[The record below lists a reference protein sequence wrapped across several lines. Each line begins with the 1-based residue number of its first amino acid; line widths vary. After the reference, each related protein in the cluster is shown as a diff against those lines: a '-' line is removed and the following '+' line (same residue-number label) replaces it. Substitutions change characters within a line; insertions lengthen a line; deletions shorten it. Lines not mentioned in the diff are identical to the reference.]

1 VEVTFVNKAAAAL
14 TLAVSLLL
22 GSYSAFAHHARAS
35 FDVDHSITLKGTVAN
50 FKWTNPHAFIYLD
63 VKDEK
68 GSVDSWRIE
77 ANSPNMLSR
86 IGWTRELLKSGD
98 QVSVTGSPAKDGE
111 KILRLET
118 LTLANGQTFDG
129 QGINGGV
136 GHAE

>member
-1 VEVTFVNKAAAAL
+1 VTSVNKAAAAF
-14 TLAVSLLL
+14 TFAVSLLL

-35 FDVDHSITLKGTVAN
+35 FDVDHSVTLKGTVAN
-50 FKWTNPHAFIYLD
+50 FKWTNPHAFIFLD

-68 GSVDSWRIE
+68 GSVDEWRIE

-118 LTLANGQTFDG
+118 LTLANGQKFDG

>member
-1 VEVTFVNKAAAAL
+1 MNKVAIVF
-14 TLAVSLLL
+14 TLAVGLLV
-22 GSYSAFAHHARAS
+22 GSHLAFAHHARAS
-35 FDVDHSITLKGTVAN
+35 FDVDHQVTLKGTVAN

-68 GSVDSWRIE
+68 RNVDEWRIE

-86 IGWTRELLKSGD
+86 TGWSRELLKSGD
-98 QVSVTGSPAKDGE
+98 QVSVTGSAAKDGE

-118 LTLANGQTFDG
+118 LTLANGQKFDG
-129 QGINGGV
+129 QGINGGA

>member
-1 VEVTFVNKAAAAL
+1 VTFVNKAAAAS
-14 TLAVSLLL
+14 TLAASLLL

-86 IGWTRELLKSGD
+86 IGWTKELMKSGD